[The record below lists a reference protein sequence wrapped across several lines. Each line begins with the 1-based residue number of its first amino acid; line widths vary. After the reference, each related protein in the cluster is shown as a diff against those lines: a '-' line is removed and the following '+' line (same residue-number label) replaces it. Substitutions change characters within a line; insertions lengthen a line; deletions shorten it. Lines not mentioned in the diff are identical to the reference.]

1 MNGAVISNKHIQRRH
16 HPNKSRE
23 SHRIPPAQILIVQ
36 QRCSRGSSRAHHP
49 ERDDNGKYTA
59 YVEAKEDALDQWEF
73 NGQKS
78 VEEDGVEDDRDRDQG
93 AVPSLG
99 NIRLVVERDQALD
112 DAADHEADT
121 GEIYLPS
128 DRGKPA
134 CDFPLAA
141 DVNFGLDRD
150 IRYQRNSSTAS
161 GFGVERTQ
169 TPNGIAL
176 QQLGT
181 WNAVS
186 WAQARERCS
195 GNALT
200 WTLVLRSR
208 PETLSAGFG
217 FQLAFWQCTHI
228 NEQHAANVHY
238 EAPEL
243 VIVSL

>member
-1 MNGAVISNKHIQRRH
+1 
-16 HPNKSRE
+16 
-23 SHRIPPAQILIVQ
+23 VQ
-36 QRCSRGSSRAHHP
+36 
-49 ERDDNGKYTA
+49 
-59 YVEAKEDALDQWEF
+59 AKQDAFDQWEL

-78 VEEDGVEDDRDRDQG
+78 VEEDRVENDRDRDQG

-128 DRGKPA
+128 DRGEPTWG
-134 CDFPLAA
+134 FWLAA
-141 DVNFGLDRD
+141 AVNTGLDRD
-150 IRYQRNSSTAS
+150 IRYQQNSSKAS

-186 WAQARERCS
+186 WVQARKRCS

-208 PETLSAGFG
+208 PETL
-217 FQLAFWQCTHI
+217 
-228 NEQHAANVHY
+228 
-238 EAPEL
+238 
-243 VIVSL
+243 